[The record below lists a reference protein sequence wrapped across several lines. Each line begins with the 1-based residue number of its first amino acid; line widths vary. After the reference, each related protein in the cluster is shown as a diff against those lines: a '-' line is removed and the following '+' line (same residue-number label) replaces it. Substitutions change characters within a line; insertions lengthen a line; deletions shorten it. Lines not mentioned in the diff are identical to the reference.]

1 MRPVHPRWWCRTDNS
16 TDSGT
21 GIAFTVRARAA
32 AIMAED
38 TPTPS
43 MTYRIRRDASG
54 YLVHQIARLREA
66 WRTRRWFRRAGY
78 AAGAAIVLY
87 AAVWFALGRGLPS
100 ADKLLTYQPPL
111 PTMVRGVDGEIVSSY
126 ARERRVQLRFVD
138 FPEPLINAFLSAED
152 KTFWSHGGID
162 YPGFVGAVID
172 YVAKFGS
179 GERAKGGSTITQQV
193 AKNILV
199 GDEYSITR
207 KLKEMI
213 LARRIEGVLTKEQIL
228 ELYLNEIPLGRQSFG
243 VQAAA
248 RAYFDKDVGDL
259 QLHQAA
265 FLATLPKAPER
276 YGRAKYADMA
286 LERRNYVLDQMARN
300 GWASERDVAAAKAQ
314 PLGLIPRRAEN
325 YDTDAGYFL
334 EEVRRQ
340 LIGRFGEKAE
350 DGPHSVYG
358 GGLWVRTSLDTRM
371 QKAAQDALR
380 TGLLRYGGGRAWHGP
395 IARINLDDGN
405 WQSQL
410 ITSNIGIRYQDW
422 RTGVVLE
429 KSGTSGQ
436 IGFPDGKAA
445 RLISMPDGMKP
456 GDVIAAAPAGG
467 GAYAVRIIPEVSGG
481 MVVENPR
488 NGRVLAMQG
497 GFDARLGSF
506 NRATQAN
513 RQPGSTIKPFVY
525 ATALDNG
532 MTPAT
537 MIVDGPFCVYQGA
550 ALGTKCFRN
559 FDNKGGAGAHT
570 MRWGLEQSRNLMTVR
585 IANDAGIDKV
595 VGTIRRLGIGN
606 YEPYLSMALGAG
618 DTTVLRLV
626 NAYAALANQGR
637 QHEPTV
643 IDYVQDRSGKVIW
656 RSDKRRCD
664 GCSMAQ
670 WDGKPMPRLRASG
683 RQALDARTAFQVV
696 HMLQGVVVRGTAVT
710 LRDLGLPLFGKT
722 GTTSGPTDVW
732 FVGGTP
738 DIVAGVYLGYDQP
751 RSLGGYAQGGR
762 VAAPIFKQLVQA
774 TRSQWSDV
782 PFSVPAGV
790 RMVRIDRVSGKRVFA
805 GTPDNS
811 QAKAP
816 VIWEA
821 FKPDTEPRRTIRQ
834 DELNAKEAVIEAIR
848 RAREARQG
856 AAEQA
861 VTTPRDDGFVEEQG
875 GIY

>member
-1 MRPVHPRWWCRTDNS
+1 MADEPSSLSAPSGMR
-16 TDSGT
+16 
-21 GIAFTVRARAA
+21 
-32 AIMAED
+32 
-38 TPTPS
+38 
-43 MTYRIRRDASG
+43 YRIRRDAWGVIDRVRSRW
-54 YLVHQIARLREA
+54 QTNI
-66 WRTRRWFRRAGY
+66 WFRRGGY
-78 AAGAAIVLY
+78 AIGAVLGLY
-87 AAVWFALGRGLPS
+87 LLVWVTLGRGLPS

-111 PTMVRGVDGEIVSSY
+111 PTMVRGVNGEIVSSY

-138 FPEPLINAFLSAED
+138 FPTPLINAFLSAED

-172 YVAKFGS
+172 YVSKFGS
-179 GERAKGGSTITQQV
+179 GARAKGGSTITQQV

-213 LARRIEGVLTKEQIL
+213 LARRIEGVLSKEQIL

-243 VQAAA
+243 VQAAS

-259 QLHQAA
+259 KLHEAA
-265 FLATLPKAPER
+265 FLAILPKAPER
-276 YGRAKYADMA
+276 YGRAKFADMA

-300 GWASERDVAAAKAQ
+300 GWASERDVAIAKAQ
-314 PLGLIPRRAEN
+314 PLGLIPRRSEN
-325 YDTDAGYFL
+325 YDADAGYFL

-340 LIGRFGEKAE
+340 LISQFGEKEE
-350 DGPHSVYG
+350 DGPHSIYG
-358 GGLWVRTSLDTRM
+358 GGLWVRTSLDTRL
-371 QKAAQDALR
+371 QKAAQDSLR
-380 TGLLRYGGGRAWHGP
+380 AGLLRYGGGRAWHGP
-395 IARINLDDGN
+395 IARIDLGDGN
-405 WQSQL
+405 WQTQL
-410 ITSNIGIRYQDW
+410 ITSNIGIRYLDW
-422 RTGVVLE
+422 RIGVVLE
-429 KSGTSGQ
+429 KSGNSGQ
-436 IGFPDGKAA
+436 IGFADGKTG
-445 RLISMPDGMKP
+445 RLISMPDTMRP
-456 GDVIAAAPAGG
+456 GDVIAAAPAGRDV
-467 GAYAVRIIPEVSGG
+467 YAVRIVPEVSGG

-537 MIVDGPFCVYQGA
+537 QVVDGPFCVYQGA
-550 ALGTKCFRN
+550 VLGTKCFRN
-559 FDNKGGAGAHT
+559 FNNESGGGART

-585 IANDAGIDKV
+585 IANDTGMDKV
-595 VGTIRRLGIGN
+595 VSTIRRVGIGN

-618 DTTVLRLV
+618 DTTVLRMV
-626 NAYAALANQGR
+626 NAFSALANQGR
-637 QHEPTV
+637 QHEPTL
-643 IDYVQDRSGKVIW
+643 IDFVQDRNGKVIW
-656 RSDKRRCD
+656 RADKRRCD
-664 GCSMAQ
+664 GCSMPQ
-670 WDGKPMPRLRASG
+670 WDGKPMPRLKTSG
-683 RQALDARTAFQVV
+683 KQVMDARTAFQVV
-696 HMLQGVVVRGTAVT
+696 HMLQGVVVRGTAVS

-722 GTTSGPTDVW
+722 GTTTGPTNVW

-738 DIVAGVYLGYDQP
+738 EIVAGVYLGYDQP

-762 VAAPIFKQLVQA
+762 VAAPIFKQFVQA

-782 PFSVPAGV
+782 PFAVPPGI

-805 GTPDNS
+805 GTPNNAE
-811 QAKAP
+811 AKAQ

-834 DELNAKEAVIEAIR
+834 DELNAKQAVLEAIR

-856 AAEQA
+856 SAANEAARSPGQ
-861 VTTPRDDGFVEEQG
+861 DFVEEQG